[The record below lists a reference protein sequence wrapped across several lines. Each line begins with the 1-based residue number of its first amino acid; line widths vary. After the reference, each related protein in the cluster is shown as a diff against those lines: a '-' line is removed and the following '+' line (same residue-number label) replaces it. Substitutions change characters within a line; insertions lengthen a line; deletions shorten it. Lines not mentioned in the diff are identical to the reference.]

1 MDLVVFPPRT
11 LEILKRAYNQ
21 LIRGQKLDP
30 IEIQS
35 FTKDGKKV
43 WGKATTTLIRLHN
56 EILIQVIAQDI
67 TEQKFSKE

>member
-1 MDLVVFPPRT
+1 MDLVAFPPRT
-11 LEILKRAYNQ
+11 LKILKSAYNQ

-43 WGKATTTLIRLHN
+43 WVKATTTLIRLYN